1 MNRHLPA
8 ENSADQSKESECT
21 MDRNKDLDALESSTV
36 YDSENRKVGP
46 VGQIYLD
53 GRTNEPKFVTVN
65 TGLFG
70 TKETFVPY
78 EAVNHTAD
86 GLSVPFTK
94 DFIKDAPN
102 IDADGPLVA
111 EDQQRIF
118 DYYQSRSETAAGAQ
132 TQGHQA
138 AGGTTQ
144 GSQTQGRQTQG
155 SPTQEPQTQGFQNQG
170 RQTQGEQGHGHQAP
184 GHQAP
189 GHQRGNAAEVGTD
202 APSVGTDATRNVD
215 SEAQVTAHEE
225 RLNVGTER
233 HATDQVRLRKRVR
246 TEHRY
251 VEVPVQ
257 REELVVEREEIDPDS
272 PEARNTGG
280 ITGEANAAEETVT
293 LHEER
298 PVVDKE
304 TVAAEKVHVGKRT
317 VQDTETVEGDLRR
330 EEIDVEDQER
340 PETRR

>member
-1 MNRHLPA
+1 MNRHLAA
-8 ENSADQSKESECT
+8 ENLADPPKESECT
-21 MDRNKDLDALESSTV
+21 MDRNKDLDALENSTV
-36 YDSENRKVGP
+36 YDSENKKVGP

-78 EAVNHTAD
+78 EAANHTAD

-118 DYYQSRSETAAGAQ
+118 DYYESDSGAQ
-132 TQGHQA
+132 TQGHQT
-138 AGGTTQ
+138 AGDHTQ
-144 GSQTQGRQTQG
+144 GSH
-155 SPTQEPQTQGFQNQG
+155 TQEPQTQGFQNQG

-189 GHQRGNAAEVGTD
+189 GQQRGNAAEVGTD
-202 APSVGTDATRNVD
+202 APSVGTDATGNVD

-340 PETRR
+340 PESRR

>member
-1 MNRHLPA
+1 MHHG
-8 ENSADQSKESECT
+8 
-21 MDRNKDLDALESSTV
+21 M
-36 YDSENRKVGP
+36 
-46 VGQIYLD
+46 
-53 GRTNEPKFVTVN
+53 
-65 TGLFG
+65 
-70 TKETFVPY
+70 
-78 EAVNHTAD
+78 
-86 GLSVPFTK
+86 SVPFTK

-118 DYYQSRSETAAGAQ
+118 DYYESDSGAQ
-132 TQGHQA
+132 TQGHQT
-138 AGGTTQ
+138 AGDHTQ
-144 GSQTQGRQTQG
+144 GSH
-155 SPTQEPQTQGFQNQG
+155 TQEPQTQGFQNQG

-189 GHQRGNAAEVGTD
+189 GQQRGNAAEVGTD
-202 APSVGTDATRNVD
+202 APSVGTDATGNVD

-293 LHEER
+293 LYEER

-304 TVAAEKVHVGKRT
+304 TVAAEMVHVGKRT

-340 PETRR
+340 PESRR